1 MSSKIFVTVFSNLG
15 EDLIT
20 RKEDLDLLEIFT
32 FRIYV
37 FNFVGKDRNTV
48 SERIINSKFDV
59 SF

>member
-32 FRIYV
+32 LRIYV

>member
-48 SERIINSKFDV
+48 SVRIINSKFDV